1 VVVLNAET
9 DLGEHASHYPA
20 TDFNTRWCNVIMKV
34 KTEGGRIAGYSFN
47 NVRDSVNKTFRVLL
61 TLLGVSEEQAA
72 AVDEDVA
79 ELEEV
84 LVG

>member
-1 VVVLNAET
+1 M
-9 DLGEHASHYPA
+9 
-20 TDFNTRWCNVIMKV
+20 MKT
-34 KTEGGRIAGYSFN
+34 KTEGDRITGYSFN

-61 TLLGVSEEQAA
+61 TLLGVTEEQAA
-72 AVDEDVA
+72 AVDEEVA